1 MCIFLSLVHSCK
13 YACFTWVRN
22 LRFEHR
28 PLPSGRNRTNMI
40 RPVPQPMMLALWLP
54 LESEIGTQSA
64 REYKSSV
71 HPNPEQDC
79 QTVLWRGS
87 KLMPEQPPGTS
98 LVLNQGC
105 WLTWR
110 EQTVCPRFQVGKAV
124 LTGSGTA
131 SSCHTEALLS
141 VEIKCHRATQF
152 TTKRKHTWTGWL
164 HQPTRNPT
172 APCTYRQFHTE
183 HVTVTPK
190 QCPVG

>member
-1 MCIFLSLVHSCK
+1 MHNAANENKRHAQIHSLATSLSCLFSFLHMSSNINICQHQVILIFAYRSIALYFSLVLVQSLYIYCQHNCLFSNYLEFPSYDVYIPLSLVHSCK

-87 KLMPEQPPGTS
+87 KLMP
-98 LVLNQGC
+98 
-105 WLTWR
+105 
-110 EQTVCPRFQVGKAV
+110 
-124 LTGSGTA
+124 
-131 SSCHTEALLS
+131 
-141 VEIKCHRATQF
+141 
-152 TTKRKHTWTGWL
+152 
-164 HQPTRNPT
+164 
-172 APCTYRQFHTE
+172 
-183 HVTVTPK
+183 
-190 QCPVG
+190 